1 MAQNRAL
8 KHSGAMSEYTTQPI
22 ATVPSTKRLERPASG
37 RIITGVA
44 AGLGR
49 YFDLNP
55 AFFRLG
61 FIVLTLLG
69 GSGVLVYLAALLI
82 MPEEGK
88 EQSIAGEA
96 LAQRREHPWQIVGLG
111 LAGVALAVLI
121 SRSTFWPVEGAGWVL
136 ILIAGLAILWTHD
149 AKRGDRRSRY
159 LVRGLIVILA
169 LALATITAAVVT
181 AFAWFHISLGAGTGD
196 RSLTP
201 TAISDLHPSY
211 HLGVGTLRLNLSQL
225 PPITQETHLKARVDV
240 GRLRIVVPANT
251 AVTVNAHVKV
261 GDIRVFRQQD
271 SGHNASVQTGNGP
284 LVIDARVGAGK
295 VEVVRPGG

>member
-8 KHSGAMSEYTTQPI
+8 KHPGAMSEYTTQPT
-22 ATVPSTKRLERPASG
+22 ATKRLERPASG

-61 FIVLTLLG
+61 FVVLTLLG
-69 GSGVLVYLAALLI
+69 GIGGFVYLAALLV

-88 EQSIAGEA
+88 QQSIAGEA
-96 LAQRREHPWQIVGLG
+96 LAERREHPWQIVGLG

-121 SRSTFWPVEGAGWVL
+121 SRSSFWPVEGAGWVL
-136 ILIAGLAILWTHD
+136 ILIAGLAILWMYD
-149 AKRGDRRSRY
+149 VKRGDRRARY
-159 LVRGLIVILA
+159 LVRGLIVVLA
-169 LALATITAAVVT
+169 LTLATITAAVVT

-196 RSLTP
+196 RNLTP
-201 TAISDLHPSY
+201 TAIADLHPSY
-211 HLGVGTLRLNLSQL
+211 HLGVGTLNLNLSQL
-225 PPITQETHLKARVDV
+225 PPITQETHVKARVDV
-240 GRLRIVVPANT
+240 GKLRIVVPALA
-251 AVTVNAHVKV
+251 AVTVNAHANV
-261 GDIRVFRQQD
+261 GNIRVFGQQD
-271 SGHNASVQTGNGP
+271 KGHNASVQTGNGL
-284 LVIDARVGAGK
+284 LVIDASLGAGK

>member
-1 MAQNRAL
+1 
-8 KHSGAMSEYTTQPI
+8 MSEYTTQPI
-22 ATVPSTKRLERPASG
+22 ATKRLERPASG
-37 RIITGVA
+37 RIVAGVA

-88 EQSIAGEA
+88 EQSIAGDA

-121 SRSTFWPVEGAGWVL
+121 SRANFWPVEGAGWVL
-136 ILIAGLAILWTHD
+136 ILIAGLAILWTHN
-149 AKRGDRRSRY
+149 ARRGDRRWRY
-159 LVRGLIVILA
+159 LLRAVIVVLV
-169 LALATITAAVVT
+169 LALATIVAAIVT

-196 RSLTP
+196 RHLTP
-201 TAISDLHPSY
+201 TAISDLHASY
-211 HLGVGTLRLNLSQL
+211 HLGVGTLSLNLSQL
-225 PPITQETHLKARVDV
+225 PPITQETHVKARVDV
-240 GRLRIVVPANT
+240 GKLRIVVPAFA
-251 AVTVNAHVKV
+251 AVTVNAHANV
-261 GDIRVFRQQD
+261 GNIRVFGQQD
-271 SGHNASVQTGNGP
+271 KGHNVSVQTGNGP
-284 LVIDARVGAGK
+284 LVIDASVGAGK